1 MKQYKVLKEM
11 INAPVGTI
19 LRDGDNGCNTLYLV
33 DNGLYTV
40 RIIDESQ
47 FGYSVSQGFIEPY
60 TPEPKHWRANKYTT
74 YYYVCTMLDTIEA
87 RADQQLEF
95 DNNKY
100 NSGNYFK
107 SQATAEL
114 VAKAQ
119 KLFFELLHDTESTYM
134 NFIKLEKAIKEAK
147 KAVEEDD
154 SNEWPMSKRSY
165 IKQY

>member
-1 MKQYKVLKEM
+1 MKQYKVLKDL
-11 INAPVGTI
+11 IGANIGDI
-19 LRDGDNGCNTLYLV
+19 LIPHNDSYNNLYLN
-33 DNGLYTV
+33 D
-40 RIIDESQ
+40 RCIIGSTLFDLAIE
-47 FGYSVSQGFIEPY
+47 QGFIEPY
-60 TPEPKHWRANKYTT
+60 TPEHKRWRANKYTT

-107 SQATAEL
+107 SQAIAEL

-147 KAVEEDD
+147 KAVEGDD
-154 SNEWPMSKRSY
+154 SNE
-165 IKQY
+165 